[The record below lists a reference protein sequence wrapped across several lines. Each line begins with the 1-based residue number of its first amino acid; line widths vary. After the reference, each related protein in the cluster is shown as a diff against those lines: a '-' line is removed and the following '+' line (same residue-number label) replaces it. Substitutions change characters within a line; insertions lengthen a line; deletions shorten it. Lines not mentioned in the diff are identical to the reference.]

1 MKLRSRL
8 MLTAYSGATLLVAP
22 LGAAFLCYKK
32 RHDPPYGTRALELL
46 GCYHGQPRPTA
57 PCVWFHTVSVG
68 EAIAARPLIKEF
80 IARHPEL
87 YVVVTTT
94 TTTGAREVQ
103 KIEGAHHVF
112 APLDSPLAVRA
123 FIHRFNPSH
132 LFIMETELWPVLLH
146 EAYRQGVL
154 MVVFNARMPE
164 KTCLKYLD
172 HQILSRDLIAE
183 PLDLVLCQTKDDA
196 GRFTRIGVNKNK
208 VKVTGSLKYDLSP
221 NESLFQHARS
231 IYRFWQA
238 QAAALGQECQVIG
251 AISTHE
257 GEEEMVLET
266 YYSLKQLYPNLKLIL
281 VPRHQSGVTR
291 AQNFLNEI
299 KGSYALKTEFDR
311 NLTGF
316 SQDVLLGNTM
326 GEIEFYLGLCD
337 LIFMGGSLVEVGGH
351 NPLEPA
357 YFALPLIT
365 GRYYYNFTEQY
376 ENLIERGGAYVA
388 VDHHSLYNICEKLL
402 QDPQLMSSTGMKAF
416 EVQQAGRGAIAATL
430 AALEALL

>member
-1 MKLRSRL
+1 
-8 MLTAYSGATLLVAP
+8 
-22 LGAAFLCYKK
+22 
-32 RHDPPYGTRALELL
+32 
-46 GCYHGQPRPTA
+46 
-57 PCVWFHTVSVG
+57 
-68 EAIAARPLIKEF
+68 
-80 IARHPEL
+80 
-87 YVVVTTT
+87 
-94 TTTGAREVQ
+94 
-103 KIEGAHHVF
+103 
-112 APLDSPLAVRA
+112 
-123 FIHRFNPSH
+123 
-132 LFIMETELWPVLLH
+132 
-146 EAYRQGVL
+146 
-154 MVVFNARMPE
+154 
-164 KTCLKYLD
+164 
-172 HQILSRDLIAE
+172 
-183 PLDLVLCQTKDDA
+183 
-196 GRFTRIGVNKNK
+196 
-208 VKVTGSLKYDLSP
+208 
-221 NESLFQHARS
+221 
-231 IYRFWQA
+231 
-238 QAAALGQECQVIG
+238 
-251 AISTHE
+251 
-257 GEEEMVLET
+257 MVLET